1 LEREIW
7 KKGKKR
13 VAVIRH
19 SCTQTNAGVCFGSSV
34 VLSLQ
39 HHHLCEKW
47 KREEVLRDGEEEE
60 EKEEENLHNGV
71 PFVDESVVVYVV
83 FVTGPFCR
91 RL

>member
-1 LEREIW
+1 M
-7 KKGKKR
+7 
-13 VAVIRH
+13 
-19 SCTQTNAGVCFGSSV
+19 CFGSV

-39 HHHLCEKW
+39 HHPSEKW

-60 EKEEENLHNGV
+60 EKEEEEENLQPGV
-71 PFVDESVVVYVV
+71 PFVDESVVVVYVV

>member
-1 LEREIW
+1 
-7 KKGKKR
+7 
-13 VAVIRH
+13 
-19 SCTQTNAGVCFGSSV
+19 
-34 VLSLQ
+34 VLSL
-39 HHHLCEKW
+39 HYHHLCEKW

>member
-1 LEREIW
+1 M
-7 KKGKKR
+7 
-13 VAVIRH
+13 
-19 SCTQTNAGVCFGSSV
+19 CTQTLNAVVCFGSV

-39 HHHLCEKW
+39 HQREKW
-47 KREEVLRDGEEEE
+47 KQEEVLRDGEEEE